1 MKKHDPSAKFVLL
14 LSSYYQQQ
22 DELDASVLLSRV
34 PGTSALLITL
44 FPNSLIVIDAYF
56 KGNSRAFEKLW
67 LSYSPQEVLFG
78 KLTIADI
85 VITRLHR
92 SSSPTRPIKLF

>member
-1 MKKHDPSAKFVLL
+1 MQNFVLFVRRASDVPRHMKKHDPSAKFVLL

-56 KGNSRAFEKLW
+56 KGNSRAFEKL
-67 LSYSPQEVLFG
+67 
-78 KLTIADI
+78 
-85 VITRLHR
+85 
-92 SSSPTRPIKLF
+92 